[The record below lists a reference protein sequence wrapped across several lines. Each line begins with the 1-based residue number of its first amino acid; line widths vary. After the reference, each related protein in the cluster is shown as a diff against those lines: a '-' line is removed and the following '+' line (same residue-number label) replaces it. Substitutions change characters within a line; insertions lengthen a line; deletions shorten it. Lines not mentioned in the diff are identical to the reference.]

1 MTRNFHQANLK
12 GRSFKGENLTGADF
26 SNADIRGV
34 NFTNA
39 LLIGANFSHV
49 QAGLTP
55 YSLAGLSLMFMIFA
69 FLSGLI
75 IGLTAILPGLIV
87 SLFSQENTLARQI
100 LLLIGSLAFTIF
112 IYITI
117 RQGLGRN
124 LGIWAILIAI
134 VNALIVYLDQNSEGT
149 ISAEALI
156 GTFTIAVIVAGILL
170 GSLVQ
175 AVFLSITKKNKAL
188 ILFVIPAI
196 LGAIAGAIEGV
207 QGISSKFVPVSLVM
221 AGIFGICLLLLSAYI
236 GIRAIAGDKKY
247 SLVKAIATNIC
258 TTLGTNFRGANLS
271 DADFTEAILSNTD
284 FRRASLKRTCWFQ
297 VKELAL
303 ARVEDTYLEDLSL
316 RELVISKNGEG
327 QYYEFQNLRG
337 LNLKDANLVDASFI
351 GSDISESTLQNADLS
366 RAKLVKTQLYQT
378 DLTNAILTGVCIQDW
393 AISTDTKLE
402 KIRCKYV
409 YMRLPTKED
418 PDPWRKPDN
427 RQETFQ
433 EGDFSDFMAP
443 IIKTLD
449 LYRQQNVDPRQIKS
463 PLKPLDLYHY
473 QGIDPTAATIA
484 LKQLA
489 EQYPD
494 AQLEVV
500 ALEGRGNEKVRLQ
513 AIVTDTVNQSQL
525 SAEYFERYREI
536 SALPYQDIQK
546 LLAGIAEKDKRIR
559 SLEQMVYSA
568 IQGNK
573 FYVETYYQM
582 GDTVSEKSSINFTA
596 RDISG
601 VVNLG
606 SISGNVTNTLNQL
619 PESVTPNQP
628 SLKELLTQLQAAIES
643 EPELPDEDKA
653 EVLKQVPI
661 LAEAAQK
668 PKDPTMHRAAK
679 NALTFLKGTTVGM
692 SETTKLVQECSKL
705 LPAITALLSLV

>member
-34 NFTNA
+34 NFTNS
-39 LLIGANFSHV
+39 LLIGANFSNV
-49 QAGLTP
+49 QAGLTA
-55 YSLAGLSLMFMIFA
+55 YSLAGLILIFEILA
-69 FLSGLI
+69 VVSGLV
-75 IGLTAILPGLIV
+75 IGYASVLPGFSV
-87 SLFSQENTLARQI
+87 SLLSEESILARQI
-100 LLLIGSLAFTIF
+100 LLLLGLLTLATF
-112 IYITI
+112 IYIII
-117 RQGLGRN
+117 RQGLGNN
-124 LGIWAILIAI
+124 LVILAIVIAI
-134 VNALIVYLDQNSEGT
+134 FTAVIAYQYSYEIGAD
-149 ISAEALI
+149 ALI
-156 GTFTIAVIVAGILL
+156 GTFIIAVIVAGILL
-170 GSLVQ
+170 GSLVK
-175 AVFLSITKKNKAL
+175 AVFLSITQKNKAL

-196 LGAIAGAIEGV
+196 LGAILGAIEGV
-207 QGISSKFVPVSLVM
+207 QGINENFVPVSLVM

>member
-1 MTRNFHQANLK
+1 MTSNFRQANLK
-12 GRSFKGENLTGADF
+12 RRSFKGENLTAADF
-26 SNADIRGV
+26 SNADIRGF

-39 LLIGANFSHV
+39 HLIGANFSNV
-49 QAGLTP
+49 QAGLT
-55 YSLAGLSLMFMIFA
+55 SFGLAGLILIFEILA
-69 FLSGLI
+69 VVSGLI
-75 IGLTAILPGLIV
+75 IGYTSILPGFSV
-87 SLFSQENTLARQI
+87 SLLSEESNLARQI
-100 LLLIGSLAFTIF
+100 LLLLGLLTFATF
-112 IYITI
+112 IYIII
-117 RQGLGRN
+117 RQGLGKN
-124 LGIWAILIAI
+124 LAILAIVIAI
-134 VNALIVYLDQNSEGT
+134 FTAVIAYQYSYEIGADALIV
-149 ISAEALI
+149 
-156 GTFTIAVIVAGILL
+156 TFIIAVIVAGILL
-170 GSLVQ
+170 GSLVK
-175 AVFLSITKKNKAL
+175 AVFLSITQKNNAL
-188 ILFVIPAI
+188 ILFFIPSI
-196 LGAIAGAIEGV
+196 LGAILGAIEGV
-207 QGISSKFVPVSLVM
+207 QGISSKFVPVSLIM
-221 AGIFGICLLLLSAYI
+221 AGIFGICLLLFSTYI

-258 TTLGTNFRGANLS
+258 TALGTNFRGANLT
-271 DADFTEAILSNTD
+271 DADFTGAILPNTD
-284 FRRASLKRTCWFQ
+284 FRKANLKRTCWFQ
-297 VKELAL
+297 VKELVL
-303 ARVEDTYLEDLSL
+303 ARVEDTYLEDLSC
-316 RELVISKNGEG
+316 RQLVISKNGESK
-327 QYYEFQNLRG
+327 YYDYQNLRG

-351 GSDISESTLQNADLS
+351 GSDISEATLQNADLS
-366 RAKLVKTQLYQT
+366 RAKLVQTQLYQT
-378 DLTNAILTGVCIQDW
+378 NLTNAILTGVCIQDW

-433 EGDFSDFMAP
+433 KGDFSDFMAP

-463 PLKPLDLYHY
+463 PFKPLDLYHY
-473 QGIDPTAATIA
+473 QGIDPTSATIA

-489 EQYPD
+489 EKYPD
-494 AQLEVV
+494 ARLEVV
-500 ALEGRGNEKVRLQ
+500 ALEGWGNEKVRLQ
-513 AIVTDTVNQSQL
+513 AIVTNTVNQSQL
-525 SAEYFERYREI
+525 SAEYFERYQEI
-536 SALPYQDIQK
+536 SALPYKDIQA
-546 LLAGIAEKDKRIR
+546 LLERIAEKDKHIR

-582 GDTVSEKSSINFTA
+582 GDIVSEKSSINFTA

-601 VVNLG
+601 LVNLG

-619 PESVTPNQP
+619 PESADPNQP
-628 SLKELLTQLQAAIES
+628 GLKELLTQLQAAIES

-653 EVLKQVPI
+653 EALKQVPI

-668 PKDPTMHRAAK
+668 QEDSTIRRAAK

-692 SETTKLVQECSKL
+692 SETTKLVQECRNL